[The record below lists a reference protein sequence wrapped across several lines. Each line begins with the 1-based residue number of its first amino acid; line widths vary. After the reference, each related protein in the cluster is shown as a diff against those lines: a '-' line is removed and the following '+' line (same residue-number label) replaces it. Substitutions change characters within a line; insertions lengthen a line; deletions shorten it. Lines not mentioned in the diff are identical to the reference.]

1 MPEKIGKYV
10 IINEVGRGSTGVVYL
25 SHDPYYGRDVA
36 IKVYNVDSSSDE
48 NRKRIARK
56 MFLSEAHMV
65 GMLQHPNIL
74 PIYDAGEENGHCYI
88 VTEHVHG
95 ARTLAAYCRP
105 DNLLRIDDVV
115 ELIYKAARALHYAHS
130 RGVIHRDIKPSNI
143 MLTLDSDVR
152 IIDFGIALVADSE
165 ISRIEGIAGSPS
177 YMSPEQV
184 QSIELT
190 NRSDLYS
197 LGAVM
202 YELLTGTRPFRA
214 GNLQK
219 LLHQIVFATPPPIHT
234 LRPEIPEELENVTA
248 MALQKDPEKRYKT
261 GLDFAAELTRVHQ
274 KLRAQYNRIDQQ
286 EQFGLLR
293 KLKFFHEFSHSEIWE
308 VLRASSW
315 QDYAD
320 GEEIVKEGEM
330 DDRFYI
336 IVQGRVGVARL
347 GKALGYLDTRRLL
360 RRDQLRARRQAH
372 RDHHRRGL
380 GRRDEGELDAAR
392 ASLGRVPAA
401 LQPGVPAQHDRAPA
415 ERGTRE
421 LTAAH
426 AARVCAP
433 DESARCLVLV
443 VLDHRVRRMIVDGLE
458 VLGLDDIGAHPLVVV
473 QGHGHV
479 AHRVLDEFRVVV
491 GPLGHEFLVRDA

>member
-1 MPEKIGKYV
+1 MASMVAPAPTPASARRIPERIGKYV
-10 IINEVGRGSTGVVYL
+10 IINEVGRGSTGSVYL

-36 IKVYNVDSSSDE
+36 IKVYNIESGGDDE
-48 NRKRIARK
+48 RARIARK

-105 DNLLRIDDVV
+105 DNLLRVDDVV
-115 ELIYKAARALHYAHS
+115 EIIYKCAKALHYAHS

-143 MLTLDSDVR
+143 MLTQDSDVR

-184 QSIELT
+184 QSLELS

-214 GNLQK
+214 GNLAK
-219 LLHQIVFATPPPIHT
+219 LLHQIVYATPPPIHT
-234 LRPEIPEELENVTA
+234 LRAEIPEELENVVAT
-248 MALQKDPEKRYKT
+248 ALQKEPERRCKT

-274 KLRAQYNRIDQQ
+274 KLRQRYSRMDQQ

-293 KLKFFHEFSHSEIWE
+293 LLKFFHDFSHGEINE
-308 VLRASSW
+308 VMRASQW
-315 QDYAD
+315 QDYAA

-336 IVQGRVGVARL
+336 IVSGTCSVERHGRAIGLLSNGECFGETSYVQGAKRTATIRAADSVTVL
-347 GKALGYLDTRRLL
+347 KVSSTLL
-360 RRDQLRARRQAH
+360 EQVSASCQLRFNRVFLRALISRLQA
-372 RDHHRRGL
+372 
-380 GRRDEGELDAAR
+380 
-392 ASLGRVPAA
+392 
-401 LQPGVPAQHDRAPA
+401 A
-415 ERGTRE
+415 E
-421 LTAAH
+421 
-426 AARVCAP
+426 
-433 DESARCLVLV
+433 
-443 VLDHRVRRMIVDGLE
+443 
-458 VLGLDDIGAHPLVVV
+458 
-473 QGHGHV
+473 
-479 AHRVLDEFRVVV
+479 
-491 GPLGHEFLVRDA
+491 

>member
-1 MPEKIGKYV
+1 MAATAPTPASARRIPERVGKYL
-10 IINEVGRGSTGVVYL
+10 IINEVGRGSTGTVYL

-36 IKVYNVDSSSDE
+36 IKVYNIEASGGGDE
-48 NRKRIARK
+48 RARVARK

-65 GMLQHPNIL
+65 GMLQHPHIL

-115 ELIYKAARALHYAHS
+115 EIMFKCAKALHYAHS
-130 RGVIHRDIKPSNI
+130 RGVIHRDVKPSNI
-143 MLTLDSDVR
+143 MLTQDSDVR

-184 QSIELT
+184 QSLELT

-202 YELLTGTRPFRA
+202 YELLTGKRPFRA
-214 GNLQK
+214 GNLAK
-219 LLHQIVFATPPPIHT
+219 LLHQIVYATPPPIHT
-234 LRPEIPEELENVTA
+234 LRAEIPEELENVVATA
-248 MALQKDPEKRYKT
+248 LLKDPERRCKS

-274 KLRAQYNRIDQQ
+274 KLRQQYSRMDQQ

-293 KLKFFHEFSHSEIWE
+293 LLKFFHDFSHAEINE
-308 VLRASSW
+308 VMRASQW
-315 QDYAD
+315 QDYAS

-336 IVQGRVGVARL
+336 IVSGTCSVERH
-347 GKALGYLDTRRLL
+347 GKAIGLL
-360 RRDQLRARRQAH
+360 STGECFGETSYVQGAKRTATIRSADNVTVLKVSSTLLEQVSASCQLRFNRVFLRTLISRLQN
-372 RDHHRRGL
+372 
-380 GRRDEGELDAAR
+380 AA
-392 ASLGRVPAA
+392 
-401 LQPGVPAQHDRAPA
+401 
-415 ERGTRE
+415 
-421 LTAAH
+421 
-426 AARVCAP
+426 
-433 DESARCLVLV
+433 
-443 VLDHRVRRMIVDGLE
+443 
-458 VLGLDDIGAHPLVVV
+458 
-473 QGHGHV
+473 
-479 AHRVLDEFRVVV
+479 
-491 GPLGHEFLVRDA
+491 

>member
-36 IKVYNVDSSSDE
+36 IKVYNVDASGDE

-115 ELIYKAARALHYAHS
+115 ELVYKAARALHYAHS

-286 EQFGLLR
+286 EQFSLLR
-293 KLKFFHEFSHSEIWE
+293 KLKFFHEFSHGEIWE

-320 GEEIVKEGEM
+320 AEEIVKEGEM

-336 IVQGRVGVARL
+336 IVQGRVSVQRL
-347 GKALGYLDTRRLL
+347 GRALGLS
-360 RRDQLRARRQAH
+360 
-372 RDHHRRGL
+372 G
-380 GRRDEGELDAAR
+380 
-392 ASLGRVPAA
+392 
-401 LQPGVPAQHDRAPA
+401 
-415 ERGTRE
+415 
-421 LTAAH
+421 
-426 AARVCAP
+426 
-433 DESARCLVLV
+433 
-443 VLDHRVRRMIVDGLE
+443 
-458 VLGLDDIGAHPLVVV
+458 
-473 QGHGHV
+473 
-479 AHRVLDEFRVVV
+479 
-491 GPLGHEFLVRDA
+491 